1 MSEIEVDKIKFL
13 NIQNKKI
20 VQVLFAKKENENENL
35 RMKMT
40 KSSKFFIAKKS
51 TDRDSPR
58 S

>member
-20 VQVLFAKKENENENL
+20 VQVLFAKKENEHENL

-40 KSSKFFIAKKS
+40 K
-51 TDRDSPR
+51 
-58 S
+58 